1 VLAASDS
8 WRSDAFAGATA
19 DEKKCPA
26 SASALRAVR
35 MLVEIGVRFGLA
47 TTSSAARSGAGLA
60 CCRRSRCSSVG
71 FAGSCFRWGLMR
83 LVLIA
88 GWRVEGVAGCLDLLV
103 VAIAG
108 LDRSRCTTSRMRV

>member
-47 TTSSAARSGAGLA
+47 TTSSAARSGAGLG
-60 CCRRSRCSSVG
+60 CCRRP
-71 FAGSCFRWGLMR
+71 
-83 LVLIA
+83 
-88 GWRVEGVAGCLDLLV
+88 GVALLALLV
-103 VAIAG
+103 VASAG
-108 LDRSRCTTSRMRV
+108 D